1 MEAGLSKKFI
11 RVWNEVDIEEISRH
25 LIIIGDLLANCGNCS
40 QIGLNPSLS
49 TCPGC
54 KTEFKYATFI
64 SERDRGSQIIKMR
77 DKLREKIFIDYSD
90 FKRCKAKSKAKD
102 FFK

>member
-1 MEAGLSKKFI
+1 MSKRFI

-40 QIGLNPSLS
+40 QIGLDPSLNI
-49 TCPGC
+49 CPNC
-54 KTEFKYATFI
+54 KTDFKYATFT
-64 SERDRGSQIIKMR
+64 SEKNRSSQIIKMR
-77 DKLREKIFIDYSD
+77 DKLRDKIFIDYSD
-90 FKRCKAKSKAKD
+90 FKRCKAESKAKD